1 MRDPEG
7 LGGKD
12 YPLPKEGDEDKKSNN
27 PDSWVPVYL
36 GRINMRAGNPI

>member
-12 YPLPKEGDEDKKSNN
+12 YHLPKEGDEDKESNN
-27 PDSWVPVYL
+27 PRTHGYLSTWVEST
-36 GRINMRAGNPI
+36 